1 VVSRRDRVAL
11 DITRDPNE
19 HVNRLNYQ
27 TGEGLTAA
35 DNTLRNIMRN
45 LMVDH
50 LERNGYPIS
59 DGSGQTTGSAAEE
72 MLIAPDEP
80 GSRVLAGSNGGD
92 AYMPYRNAS
101 IVEAAGGGT
110 DTVFLRNNVEANFV
124 LPAQVEVV
132 HVMTNFTA
140 NGSANRIYGS
150 GQPNVLD
157 ELLGRQVDQL
167 DLVGE
172 LEDAVR
178 DRLADT
184 DPGDAGDGV
193 VQRLEMLD
201 IEGGVDV
208 DAGGEHLLDVLP
220 ALLVAVLADVAVG
233 EFVDQREL
241 LTPGDERV
249 EIHLVQE
256 PPAVEMRPARQH
268 LGLGAAVGLDHR
280 GNDVDALGGA
290 APGPPRASRRSCR
303 PRGRRRGRP

>member
-19 HVNRLNYQ
+19 HVDRLNYQ

-172 LEDAVR
+172 LEDAVG

-184 DPGDAGDGV
+184 HP
-193 VQRLEMLD
+193 
-201 IEGGVDV
+201 
-208 DAGGEHLLDVLP
+208 
-220 ALLVAVLADVAVG
+220 
-233 EFVDQREL
+233 
-241 LTPGDERV
+241 
-249 EIHLVQE
+249 
-256 PPAVEMRPARQH
+256 
-268 LGLGAAVGLDHR
+268 
-280 GNDVDALGGA
+280 
-290 APGPPRASRRSCR
+290 
-303 PRGRRRGRP
+303 